1 MALAEDKQL
10 KNLKIFNKGDFHTD
24 WVRIASGGFGHVY
37 KVKHKLWRETFAVKC
52 CSGVSY
58 DSGLYRTMIEEA
70 SKMEKMKFRYIVPVY
85 GICNDPPAIVMEYM
99 ENGSLDQILP
109 THSLMWAKKFEI
121 LHEVALG
128 MNFLHSAT
136 PPLLHLDLK
145 PGNILL
151 DENLHARI
159 SDFGLSK
166 WKECSSRMEY
176 IELSAIRGTL
186 SYIPPEMFLQNSKPP
201 GTKNDVYSFAIV
213 IWEVLT
219 QKRPYSG
226 ANMMT
231 VIVKVAAGRRPCME
245 DVPEDRPQE
254 CEQMINL
261 MQRCWCQ
268 EARRRPCFADITKE
282 TEVLSE
288 MLKTPNLGQ
297 RPNEKAKTH
306 QLLYCKTSNSIKV
319 PKMAPNTEISNE
331 SDEEGSEK
339 DIISTMTKR
348 HLSIFKK
355 MLKEVHVT
363 MVFEDNYSLLHYAVA
378 TGDTEIVKQVLSFG
392 AKVDSQSVNGYT
404 PLIIAAL
411 YKYPDLCSLLIE
423 HKADVNLSDEDKW
436 TPLHFAA
443 QNGDDKIVRLL
454 LDSNADVNAKER
466 DGWAPL
472 HLASQNGHENVV
484 RVLLLRRAAIDLQEN
499 ENRTALHIAAAF
511 GHINIL
517 KLLLSQGA
525 DLNKKQKGCQTALH
539 LASEKGH
546 FRVARLLVKSGADLN
561 STDSN
566 HYTVLHMAALK
577 GYNGICRH
585 LLKHCANPNLKT
597 MQGWTPLHL
606 AAFNGHAV
614 TVRLLK
620 ENHAKLNVRGDMGW
634 TPLLLATR
642 SGQEEVISE
651 LLEAGADPNVAE
663 ESGWTPLHLAI
674 QRGSFLNVL
683 KLIDHRANVNARN
696 RFGWTPLHIAALK
709 GNAPIAKALLMNRAE
724 LTEDSNGCTALQL
737 AVRNQKESIVKL
749 LEDALDVNR
758 DPASHFYKV
767 EHLRHSLICIT
778 AEHKQRIKQA
788 STDFTGITA
797 VPLRCDVRNTT
808 KHSYRLYIAENNPVS
823 QERLPCL
830 PNC

>member
-1 MALAEDKQL
+1 MASTEEKQL
-10 KNLKIFNKGDFHTD
+10 KTLKIFTKEDFHTD
-24 WVRIASGGFGHVY
+24 WVRIASGGFGQVY
-37 KVKHKLWRETFAVKC
+37 KVKHKLWREAFAVKC
-52 CSGVSY
+52 CSSGSY
-58 DSGLYRTMIEEA
+58 DTGLYRIMIEEA

-99 ENGSLDQILP
+99 KNGSLDQILP
-109 THSLMWAKKFEI
+109 THNLMWSKKFEI

-151 DENLHARI
+151 DENLHVRI

-231 VIVKVAAGRRPCME
+231 VIVKVAAGRRPGME

-268 EARRRPCFADITKE
+268 ESSRRPCFADITKE
-282 TEVLSE
+282 TEVLHE

-297 RPNEKAKTH
+297 RPKEKAKSH

-348 HLSIFKK
+348 DLSIFKK
-355 MLKEVHVT
+355 VLKEEHVT
-363 MVFEDNYSLLHYAVA
+363 MVFEDNYSLLHYALA
-378 TGDTEIVKQVLSFG
+378 TGDTEIVKEVLSFG
-392 AKVDSQSVNGYT
+392 SKVDSQSVNGYT

-411 YKYPDLCSLLIE
+411 YKYLDLCSLLIE
-423 HKADVNLSDEDKW
+423 HKANVNLSDEDKW

-443 QNGDDKIVRLL
+443 QNGDDRIVRLL
-454 LDSNADVNAKER
+454 LDNDADVNAKER
-466 DGWAPL
+466 DGWTPL
-472 HLASQNGHENVV
+472 HLATQNGHENVV
-484 RVLLLRRAAIDLQEN
+484 RVLLPRQAAIDLQEN

-561 STDSN
+561 SMDSN

-585 LLKHCANPNLKT
+585 LLKHSANPNLTT
-597 MQGWTPLHL
+597 MHGWTPLHL

-620 ENHAKLNVRGDMGW
+620 EYHAKLNVRGDMGW
-634 TPLLLATR
+634 TPLHLATR
-642 SGQEEVISE
+642 SGLEEVISE
-651 LLEAGADPNVAE
+651 LLEAGADPNIAE

-674 QRGSFLNVL
+674 QRESFLSVL

-696 RFGWTPLHIAALK
+696 RYGWTPLHIAALK
-709 GNAPIAKALLMNRAE
+709 GNAPIAKALLMNSAE
-724 LTEDSNGCTALQL
+724 LTQDLSGCTALQL
-737 AVRNQKESIVKL
+737 AVRNQKENIVKL
-749 LEDALDVNR
+749 LKGEEDTEDG
-758 DPASHFYKV
+758 S
-767 EHLRHSLICIT
+767 
-778 AEHKQRIKQA
+778 
-788 STDFTGITA
+788 
-797 VPLRCDVRNTT
+797 
-808 KHSYRLYIAENNPVS
+808 S
-823 QERLPCL
+823 QLTFK
-830 PNC
+830 

>member
-1 MALAEDKQL
+1 
-10 KNLKIFNKGDFHTD
+10 
-24 WVRIASGGFGHVY
+24 
-37 KVKHKLWRETFAVKC
+37 
-52 CSGVSY
+52 
-58 DSGLYRTMIEEA
+58 MIEEA

-99 ENGSLDQILP
+99 KNGSLDQILP

-151 DENLHARI
+151 DENLHARVREA
-159 SDFGLSK
+159 DT
-166 WKECSSRMEY
+166 WKRWGAVPHLTSRVC
-176 IELSAIRGTL
+176 LCRQPKHTSG
-186 SYIPPEMFLQNSKPP
+186 
-201 GTKNDVYSFAIV
+201 
-213 IWEVLT
+213 
-219 QKRPYSG
+219 G

-261 MQRCWCQ
+261 MQRCWSQ
-268 EARRRPCFADITKE
+268 EARRRPCFA
-282 TEVLSE
+282 
-288 MLKTPNLGQ
+288 
-297 RPNEKAKTH
+297 
-306 QLLYCKTSNSIKV
+306 
-319 PKMAPNTEISNE
+319 
-331 SDEEGSEK
+331 DEEGSEK

-348 HLSIFKK
+348 DLSIFKK
-355 MLKEVHVT
+355 MLKEEHVT

-436 TPLHFAA
+436 TPLHFAS
-443 QNGDDKIVRLL
+443 QNGDDRIVRLL

-484 RVLLLRRAAIDLQEN
+484 RVLLPRRAAIDLQEN
-499 ENRTALHIAAAF
+499 KNRTALHIAATF

-525 DLNKKQKGCQTALH
+525 DLNKKQKDCQTALH

-546 FRVARLLVKSGADLN
+546 FRVARLLVKSRADLN

-585 LLKHCANPNLKT
+585 LLKHSANPNLKT

-634 TPLLLATR
+634 TPLHLATR

-683 KLIDHRANVNARN
+683 KLIDHCANVNARN

-724 LTEDSNGCTALQL
+724 LTEDSSGCTALQL

-749 LEDALDVNR
+749 LEGEEDAEDGNAQLT
-758 DPASHFYKV
+758 FK
-767 EHLRHSLICIT
+767 
-778 AEHKQRIKQA
+778 
-788 STDFTGITA
+788 
-797 VPLRCDVRNTT
+797 
-808 KHSYRLYIAENNPVS
+808 
-823 QERLPCL
+823 
-830 PNC
+830 